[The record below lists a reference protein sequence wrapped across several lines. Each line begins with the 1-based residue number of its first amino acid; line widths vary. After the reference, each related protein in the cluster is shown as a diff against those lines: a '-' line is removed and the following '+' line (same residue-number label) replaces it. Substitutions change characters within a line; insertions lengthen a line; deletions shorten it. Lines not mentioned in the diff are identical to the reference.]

1 MNPKIK
7 VKSICEEIIS
17 FYGDPIWQNLNSTEI
32 NCFQWFFFVAFSP
45 QQFFKKMFTC
55 LNSDFF

>member
-17 FYGDPIWQNLNSTEI
+17 FYGDPIWQNLKSTEI
-32 NCFQWFFFVAFSP
+32 NCFQWVFLLPSHHKFLKTMFS
-45 QQFFKKMFTC
+45 C